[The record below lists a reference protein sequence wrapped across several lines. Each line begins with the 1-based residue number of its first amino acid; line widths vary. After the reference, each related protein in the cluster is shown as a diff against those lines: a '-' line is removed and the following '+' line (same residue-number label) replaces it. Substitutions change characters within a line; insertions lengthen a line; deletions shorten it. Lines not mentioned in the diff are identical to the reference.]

1 MSGMAFPDK
10 ITGMEFTY
18 HTSNLKQWKKI
29 EVKESTGDC
38 YQIDLQT

>member
-18 HTSNLKQWKKI
+18 HTSNLNKKI
-29 EVKESTGDC
+29 EVKESNGD
-38 YQIDLQT
+38 